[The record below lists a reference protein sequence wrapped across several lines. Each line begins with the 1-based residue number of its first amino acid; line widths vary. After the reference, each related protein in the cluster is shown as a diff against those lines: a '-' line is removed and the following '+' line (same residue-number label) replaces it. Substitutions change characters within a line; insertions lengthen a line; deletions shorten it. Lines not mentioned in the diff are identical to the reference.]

1 MANFGYD
8 WVYLITVSKKE
19 LFEYEKL
26 LYDHE
31 IPFKSIEEGNRY
43 QIEVPEKYHKISDE
57 MMKDYQA
64 GILAG
69 PVNDFNPRYSTF
81 ERGLK
86 IRRVI
91 KQKRAVR
98 GNFMFLL
105 IIMMLMLAMQMLI
118 YLRN

>member
-1 MANFGYD
+1 MVNFGLD
-8 WVYLITVSKKE
+8 WVFLVSVNEEE

-26 LYDHE
+26 LYNHE
-31 IPFKSIEEGNRY
+31 IPFRSIEEGSRK
-43 QIEVPEKYHKISDE
+43 QIEVPEKYHKISDA

-64 GILAG
+64 GILTD

-86 IRRVI
+86 IRRVV

-105 IIMMLMLAMQMLI
+105 IIMMLMLAMQMLM